1 MLRRWDDSQRFLA
14 DMPQLI
20 SEDTANFL
28 ILWCIKLQREGVCS
42 RLLFSPSSV
51 LFLLNPQSFLV
62 SVLQKEALMKQVAH
76 QAVVMQFIL
85 ELASH
90 SKQDP
95 RGCFRQFF
103 YKAKVRRRPRNKYFF
118 ISCKLCTSTALYIR
132 KVLQFNKYLSIY
144 EIKTHLK
151 VKVDEI

>member
-20 SEDTANFL
+20 SEETANFL

-42 RLLFSPSSV
+42 RLLSSPSSV

-103 YKAKVRRRPRNKYFF
+103 YKAKVRRSQEIN
-118 ISCKLCTSTALYIR
+118 ISSFHANDAQAQHCTSE
-132 KVLQFNKYLSIY
+132 KYYNSTNIWVFT
-144 EIKTHLK
+144 K
-151 VKVDEI
+151 

>member
-20 SEDTANFL
+20 SEETANFL

-42 RLLFSPSSV
+42 RLLSSPSSV

-103 YKAKVRRRPRNKYFF
+103 YKAKVRRRQEINICLFHANDAPAQH
-118 ISCKLCTSTALYIR
+118 CTSEKCYNLTNI
-132 KVLQFNKYLSIY
+132 
-144 EIKTHLK
+144 
-151 VKVDEI
+151 